1 MHHTFELYVRLPGG
15 QRRFT
20 PLTCRPHE
28 MIAKARRVLSE
39 TGGTEVEVHR
49 AGAHLFTLAASVG
62 G

>member
-20 PLTCRPHE
+20 ALTCRPYE
-28 MIAKARRVLSE
+28 MVAKARRVLSE
-39 TGGTEVEVHR
+39 AGGTEVEVHQ
-49 AGAHLFTLAASVG
+49 AGAHLFTLAVSEG